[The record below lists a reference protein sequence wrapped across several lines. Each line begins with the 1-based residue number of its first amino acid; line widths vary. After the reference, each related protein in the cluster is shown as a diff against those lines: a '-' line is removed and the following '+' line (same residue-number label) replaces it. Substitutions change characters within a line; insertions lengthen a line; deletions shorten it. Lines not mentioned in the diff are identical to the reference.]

1 MLMRYIYLDA
11 LIEKKYM
18 TEQIHLTNED
28 SYDDG
33 YATDYDSEYEY
44 IGECEHYYYL
54 QKPGPLQRRGRGG
67 GRGRGVAIVK
77 GAGKVVKGAGKVV
90 KGGTKTGYKAAK
102 IGIGVGKKVA
112 TKTFKK
118 GWGGAKSV
126 YKFLKDKAKKIGKKV
141 YPKKKKPPKLKL

>member
-1 MLMRYIYLDA
+1 
-11 LIEKKYM
+11 M

-54 QKPGPLQRRGRGG
+54 QKPGPLQRSRGG
-67 GRGRGVAIVK
+67 GRGRGGGKGKAIGQILGAPIKV
-77 GAGKVVKGAGKVV
+77 AGK
-90 KGGTKTGYKAAK
+90 GTKTGYKAAK
-102 IGIGVGKKVA
+102 MGFGVGKKVA
-112 TKTFKK
+112 TGALKK

>member
-1 MLMRYIYLDA
+1 
-11 LIEKKYM
+11 M
-18 TEQIHLTNED
+18 TEQIHLINED

-54 QKPGPLQRRGRGG
+54 QKPRPLQRSRGG
-67 GRGRGVAIVK
+67 GLAKGGVAI
-77 GAGKVVKGAGKVV
+77 VKGAGKVV

-102 IGIGVGKKVA
+102 IGFGVGKEVA

-118 GWGGAKSV
+118 GMKGAKSV

>member
-1 MLMRYIYLDA
+1 
-11 LIEKKYM
+11 M

-54 QKPGPLQRRGRGG
+54 QKPGPLQRSRGG
-67 GRGRGVAIVK
+67 GRGRGGRGRGGGKGKAIVK
-77 GAGKVVKGAGKVV
+77 ILGAPIKVAGK
-90 KGGTKTGYKAAK
+90 GTKAGYKAAK

-112 TKTFKK
+112 TGALKK
-118 GWGGAKSV
+118 GMKGAKSV
-126 YKFLKDKAKKIGKKV
+126 YKFLKNQAKKIGKKV